1 MFCMIMLFL
10 FCLFDYIDL
19 YVGICTFHVSLF
31 LIKLQKRFQTLKA
44 LYIFPI
50 IIVVA
55 VVIIITPFP

>member
-1 MFCMIMLFL
+1 MLCMIMLFL

-31 LIKLQKRFQTLKA
+31 LIKLQERFQ
-44 LYIFPI
+44 IHIPVI
-50 IIVVA
+50 IIVVV